1 MIEEIKGEG
10 PPSNQAAEENKD
22 VATGSAVNYMQMQ
35 DNSSLQEEIAQPD
48 E

>member
-10 PPSNQAAEENKD
+10 PPSNQAAEESKD
-22 VATGSAVNYMQMQ
+22 VATGLAVARRQMQ